1 MLTVVA
7 GGTGLVGSAIK
18 NEFEKSGI
26 TVQSISR
33 KELDLLD
40 RHKTFE
46 YMLDLRPEIVI
57 DAAAI
62 VGGIN
67 ANMTRPV
74 QFLSQN
80 LRIQT
85 NLMDAAHEAGVDR
98 LVFIGS
104 SCIYPRN
111 TSQPIKEESL
121 LTGILEPTN
130 SAYAIAKISGI
141 ELIRAYR
148 SQFGH
153 KWISVMP
160 TNMYGPGDN
169 FSITDGHVLPALIHK
184 FVVAVERQDD
194 SIILWGDGSPKREF
208 LHVRDFARALK
219 VILEKYDSDLHI
231 NVGTGSEISVLDL
244 AMLIGE
250 EVDFQGRIIWD
261 SRMPNGMPRKLL
273 NVEKLFGLGWTPKV
287 DLREGIHETIDWFRT
302 NREKVRI

>member
-1 MLTVVA
+1 MTLVA

-18 NEFEKSGI
+18 NEFEKNGH

-33 KELDLLD
+33 KEIDLLD
-40 RHKTFE
+40 RQKTFE
-46 YMLDLRPEIVI
+46 YMLDLKPEIVI
-57 DAAAI
+57 DSAAI

-74 QFLSQN
+74 EFLSQN

-85 NLMDAAHEAGVDR
+85 NLMDAAHAAGVR
-98 LVFIGS
+98 RFVFIGS

-111 TSQPIKEESL
+111 ASQPIQEESL

-141 ELIRAYR
+141 ELIRSYR

-194 SIILWGDGSPKREF
+194 SIDLWGDGSPKREF
-208 LHVRDFARALK
+208 LHVGDFASALN

-231 NVGTGSEISVLDL
+231 NVGTGLEISVRDL
-244 AMLIGE
+244 AKIIGE
-250 EVDFQGRIIWD
+250 EVDFRGRIRWD

-273 NVEKLFGLGWTPKV
+273 NVERLFGLGWSPKIG
-287 DLREGIHETIDWFRT
+287 LQEGIRDTVAWFRA
-302 NREKVRI
+302 NREKVRV

>member
-1 MLTVVA
+1 VVTLVA

-18 NEFEKSGI
+18 NEFEKNGH

-33 KELDLLD
+33 KEIDLLD
-40 RHKTFE
+40 RQKTFE
-46 YMLDLRPEIVI
+46 YMLDLKPEIVI
-57 DAAAI
+57 DSAAI

-74 QFLSQN
+74 EFLSQN

-85 NLMDAAHEAGVDR
+85 NLMDAAHAAGVR
-98 LVFIGS
+98 RFVFIGS

-111 TSQPIKEESL
+111 ASQPIQEESL

-141 ELIRAYR
+141 ELIRSYR

-194 SIILWGDGSPKREF
+194 SIDLWGDGSPKREF
-208 LHVRDFARALK
+208 LHVGDFASALN

-231 NVGTGSEISVLDL
+231 NVGTGLEISVRDL
-244 AMLIGE
+244 AKIIGE
-250 EVDFQGRIIWD
+250 EVDFRGIIRWD

-273 NVEKLFGLGWTPKV
+273 NVERLFGLGWSPKIG
-287 DLREGIHETIDWFRT
+287 LQEGIRDTVAWFRA
-302 NREKVRI
+302 NREKVRV

>member
-1 MLTVVA
+1 MTLVA

-18 NEFEKSGI
+18 NEFEKNGH

-33 KELDLLD
+33 KEIDLLD
-40 RHKTFE
+40 RQKTFE
-46 YMLDLRPEIVI
+46 YMLDLKPEIVI
-57 DAAAI
+57 DSAAI

-74 QFLSQN
+74 EFLSQN

-85 NLMDAAHEAGVDR
+85 NLMDAAHAAGVR
-98 LVFIGS
+98 RFVFIGS

-111 TSQPIKEESL
+111 ASQPIQEESL

-141 ELIRAYR
+141 ELIRSYR

-194 SIILWGDGSPKREF
+194 SIDLWGDGSPKREF
-208 LHVRDFARALK
+208 LHVGDFASALN

-231 NVGTGSEISVLDL
+231 NVGTGLEISVRDL
-244 AMLIGE
+244 AKIIGE
-250 EVDFQGRIIWD
+250 EVDFRGIIRWD

-273 NVEKLFGLGWTPKV
+273 NVERLFGLGWSPKIG
-287 DLREGIHETIDWFRT
+287 LQEGIRDTVAWFRA
-302 NREKVRI
+302 NREKVRV